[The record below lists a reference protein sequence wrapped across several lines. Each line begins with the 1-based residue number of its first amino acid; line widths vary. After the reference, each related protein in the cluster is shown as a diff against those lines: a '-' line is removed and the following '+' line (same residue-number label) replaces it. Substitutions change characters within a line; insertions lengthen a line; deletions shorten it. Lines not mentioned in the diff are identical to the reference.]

1 MRATKKGEH
10 FISLS
15 LSLSFPFA
23 HTLSGRCRATLRV
36 PLLRVRLGASFLC
49 VCACVR
55 CALSLPHPQRRD
67 MSTAW
72 PQLAHFHFS
81 SGHWRQTSLP
91 RFRLLCLPHFL
102 TYWPRSCTILFL
114 SPPTLCRCGPRPR
127 SPYEKKFSWVAAW
140 SPLASFLFSPSSYN
154 FLQRECALLEISLR
168 KPALKTT
175 PASSPGSLWG
185 ILVVL
190 GLPSAVSR
198 PHNAP
203 SASTLSLRYFLSLL
217 ESNLFSSSTEQIR
230 VFSPIQSSSPSLS
243 LHARVCFGLTGS
255 PPPHPHRVLVDVP
268 SDLSRQKTA
277 SHFWSATF
285 FFLPFLLAFQAP
297 PPQAMAANNQVQQ
310 AKEKYVLDLVWPA
323 PSPLSPVLL
332 TSDIILCNQSY
343 ASSESAYHF
352 LPVSFSTRA
361 PTTPCVPRPLFV
373 AGIRCFA
380 PHNLPHPIS
389 FVVNSNFCA
398 S

>member
-67 MSTAW
+67 MSTA
-72 PQLAHFHFS
+72 QLAHFHFS

-285 FFLPFLLAFQAP
+285 FFFALSFGLSSTTTPSNGSQQPGSTGQGKVRTRSCLACSLSSLPCSADIRHHLVQPVLCVLRIRLSLSPRFFLYPCSYHSLC
-297 PPQAMAANNQVQQ
+297 
-310 AKEKYVLDLVWPA
+310 A
-323 PSPLSPVLL
+323 PSSFCGWDSLLCPTQPPSPY
-332 TSDIILCNQSY
+332 Q
-343 ASSESAYHF
+343 
-352 LPVSFSTRA
+352 
-361 PTTPCVPRPLFV
+361 
-373 AGIRCFA
+373 
-380 PHNLPHPIS
+380 
-389 FVVNSNFCA
+389 FCR
-398 S
+398 